1 MASAGMRTKLMKC
14 DKAFSAFVV
23 ADLSVEDRATAI
35 YDRRTVQR
43 VVMQFP
49 DCRSSDLNPK
59 IWSRQMLDSRFG
71 DLARAHNLP
80 SNVGV

>member
-1 MASAGMRTKLMKC
+1 MKC
-14 DKAFSAFVV
+14 DKLLSAFVV
-23 ADLSVEDRATAI
+23 AGFSVEDGTTAI
-35 YDRRTVQR
+35 YDRRTIQR
-43 VVMQFP
+43 VVVQFP

-59 IWSRQMLDSRFG
+59 IWPRQMLDSRFG